1 MWWCLRGD
9 GMVVVLVI
17 DGGSASVRQFGT
29 SVIDV
34 ACQLPATRQRH
45 VIPPFLHLRLHR
57 ITASHR
63 WDCRHAS
70 IPCLHCFNFGG
81 QAWGTFCPQ
90 IGANA
95 SEVRRQQ
102 SHMPHAN
109 TSKTFATTPNPFPF
123 LSNSHTTSTPR
134 KEIRS
139 RSGPMAAPG
148 FPSTTSFNNALC
160 GKQSL
165 HSSLFTRLS
174 LYMDSR
180 NWTDYFSFPSLIT
193 FP

>member
-9 GMVVVLVI
+9 GIVVVVVVVI

-90 IGANA
+90 MGANA

-109 TSKTFATTPNPFPF
+109 TSKTFATASNPFLFSQTVTQP
-123 LSNSHTTSTPR
+123 PR
-134 KEIRS
+134 HVRK
-139 RSGPMAAPG
+139 SGQEAVQWRRPG
-148 FPSTTSFNNALC
+148 FQARLRSTTLC
-160 GKQSL
+160 VGNGHYIA
-165 HSSLFTRLS
+165 HSSHGCHCIWTRE
-174 LYMDSR
+174 
-180 NWTDYFSFPSLIT
+180 I
-193 FP
+193 